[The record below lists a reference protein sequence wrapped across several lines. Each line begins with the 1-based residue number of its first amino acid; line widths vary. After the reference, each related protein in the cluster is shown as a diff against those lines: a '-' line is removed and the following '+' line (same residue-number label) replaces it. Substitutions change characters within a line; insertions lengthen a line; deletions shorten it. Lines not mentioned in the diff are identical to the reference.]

1 MFNSKEQSNL
11 SRIGMPVS
19 KKTGSLVLTIFVF
32 GIFTGLIIAD
42 KQLVDRDIFSVV
54 DIIIFISTIYLF
66 VSKLND
72 AYNKIISMTTTDE
85 LAQLFNRKHF
95 DYLFENELSRARRYK
110 NNICCAIIEIDYIM
124 K

>member
-19 KKTGSLVLTIFVF
+19 KKTGLLVLTIFVF

-54 DIIIFISTIYLF
+54 GIIIFISTIYLF

-85 LAQLFNRKHF
+85 LTQLFNRKHF
-95 DYLFENELSRARRYK
+95 DCLFENELSRARRYK